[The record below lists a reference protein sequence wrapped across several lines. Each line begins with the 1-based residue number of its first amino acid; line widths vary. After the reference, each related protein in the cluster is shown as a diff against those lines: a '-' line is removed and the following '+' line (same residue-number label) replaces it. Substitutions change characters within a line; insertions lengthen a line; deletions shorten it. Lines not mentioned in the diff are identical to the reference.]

1 MQKDIVIQM
10 NFDSLKK
17 ISQNDIHFAKS
28 KHKSSKIDAFLYLI
42 SEYNLQVI
50 AYEKKDIE
58 TTYQQLAEIWKWDRT
73 TVKRFLDFLIKL
85 NLVQIQVENKKLHIL
100 LKCILQ

>member
-1 MQKDIVIQM
+1 MPKRTVIQIDF
-10 NFDSLKK
+10 NSLKQ

-28 KHKSSKIDAFLYLI
+28 KKKSSKMDALIYLI

-50 AYEKKDIE
+50 TYGKKDIE

-73 TVKRFLDFLIKL
+73 TVKRYLDFLTEI
-85 NLVQIQVENKKLHIL
+85 NVVQILFENKKLHII